1 MSEELEVDP
10 IGKLLEPSN
19 LKVLD
24 KIVNELPALDKV
36 LEWINQM
43 QRDGTLDS
51 ALNFMSQALSLLDAV
66 QKSDLVNAL
75 ISFGMDQ
82 LPKIQA
88 VWPLLEKLGSE
99 KTLNLMQQMDW
110 DSLFSAME
118 SLMPIFQK
126 MTGERAVKLLNS
138 MDWDSLLTALETST
152 PLLKELSSDKMLKAM
167 EQLPSVMDSWPVFQ
181 KLINWMKEAESSGT
195 LDSAL
200 NFMSQALSLLDAV
213 QKSDLVNALIS
224 FGMDQLPKIQAVWPL
239 LEKLGSEKTLNLMQ
253 QMDWDSLFSA
263 MESLM
268 PIFQKMTGE
277 RAVKLLNSMDWDSLL
292 GGLEAITPLMKQM
305 MSDRTTKIMS
315 SIDVDSLLT
324 LAEKLSG
331 LQKTQGWNSMVKT
344 LTDERTINNLSI
356 VMSRMMLAL
365 QIWLENLPKTREL
378 GLLGIT
384 GQLRSNKDV
393 QLGMGILM
401 GLAEAVGR
409 AFRQSTQ

>member
-43 QRDGTLDS
+43 QRD
-51 ALNFMSQALSLLDAV
+51 
-66 QKSDLVNAL
+66 
-75 ISFGMDQ
+75 
-82 LPKIQA
+82 
-88 VWPLLEKLGSE
+88 
-99 KTLNLMQQMDW
+99 
-110 DSLFSAME
+110 
-118 SLMPIFQK
+118 
-126 MTGERAVKLLNS
+126 
-138 MDWDSLLTALETST
+138 
-152 PLLKELSSDKMLKAM
+152 
-167 EQLPSVMDSWPVFQ
+167 
-181 KLINWMKEAESSGT
+181 GT